1 MKNLTLF
8 HDVEKSE
15 IYLTHLFRVF
25 ADKEIFFKNMWRWH
39 LKKASFIICEGFSNG
54 KTKTQE

>member
-8 HDVEKSE
+8 HDVEKLE

-25 ADKEIFFKNMWRWH
+25 ADKEIFFKNVEMA
-39 LKKASFIICEGFSNG
+39 LNSIFYNM
-54 KTKTQE
+54 